1 LYQYSGTGKTILVQ
15 QAFSEIATL
24 DGFFVT
30 GKCDPQHRG
39 QPYTAFVSALT
50 ELTGYILARD
60 DSPFLMMEL
69 QDAMSKTD
77 RSVLIEHV
85 PKLEEVLDG
94 EDSEKEEE
102 DIGSRENHFIVSC
115 LRFIRV
121 ISRPSRPLV
130 LFLDDLQWADVASL
144 DLLESLVTDLK
155 NPSVVVVGAYSDN
168 EVARANHPLTERI
181 RLIRSKRIV
190 TGIEVKNLDAKA
202 MNSLVSDLLRSSEED
217 IKSLA
222 DIITT
227 KTCGNPVFAIQFLN
241 ALLNEELVQYNLV
254 TLQWRWDK
262 EKIMSKF
269 VTSNVANPMADK
281 LRKRPPDT
289 QLMLKV
295 AACLGCQFDTTT
307 LIFAMNA
314 FNFVDARTE
323 TEGNA
328 NIILRSLD
336 ALMTDGL
343 LERKTDGKSYVFVHD
358 HIQHAAFC
366 LIPIEEQEQFQGR
379 IGKALVDSSTP
390 EQLDS
395 FVLVAVDLYNCG
407 IPSILGNDA
416 ELVQLAALN
425 LRAGQQVSKTVMY
438 LDKKWP

>member
-1 LYQYSGTGKTILVQ
+1 
-15 QAFSEIATL
+15 L

-30 GKCDPQHRG
+30 GKCDLQHRD

-50 ELTGYILARD
+50 ELAGTILARD

-69 QDAMSKTD
+69 QDAINNTD
-77 RSVLIEHV
+77 RNVLIEHV
-85 PKLEEVLDG
+85 PELEEVLEG
-94 EDSEKEEE
+94 EDSELEEE
-102 DIGSRENHFIVSC
+102 DEHIGSKENRFIASC
-115 LRFIRV
+115 LRFIRALC
-121 ISRPSRPLV
+121 RPSRPLV
-130 LFLDDLQWADVASL
+130 LFLDDLQWADAASL
-144 DLLESLVTDLK
+144 DLLESLVTDWK
-155 NPSVVVVGAYSDN
+155 NPSVIVVCAYSDN
-168 EVARANHPLTERI
+168 EVAEANHPLTEKI
-181 RLIRSKRIV
+181 RLIKSKRTV
-190 TGIEVKNLDAKA
+190 TGIEVKNLNASA
-202 MNSLVSDLLRSSEED
+202 TNSLVSDLLRSSEED
-217 IKSLA
+217 TKSLA

-241 ALLNEELVQYNLV
+241 ALLNEELVQYNLC
-254 TLQWRWDK
+254 TFKWRWDK

-281 LRKRPPDT
+281 LRKLPPDT

-307 LIFAMNA
+307 LILAMNA
-314 FNFVDARTE
+314 FNFVNARTE
-323 TEGNA
+323 TEGN
-328 NIILRSLD
+328 IDIVLRTLD
-336 ALMTDGL
+336 ALRKDGL
-343 LERKTDGKSYVFVHD
+343 LERKKDAKSHVFVHD

-366 LIPIEEQEQFQGR
+366 LIPIDEQEQFQGR

-425 LRAGQQVSKTVMY
+425 LRAGQQVSQIVMY
-438 LDKKWP
+438 LDKKWK